1 MYACHDLWEYFRN
14 QTKIFLIFYNS
25 LGPSDAIW
33 HWRYWSRLVQVMA
46 CCLKAPSHYLNQCWL
61 IISKV
66 LWHSSEDIIIRR
78 FEDTNTKYYIFK
90 ITLRSPRANELTI
103 MMWLAGH
110 AESSWMRH
118 FNSLFPWRC
127 GSNFKSAI
135 FKLISWVWFLRN
147 LYEIA
152 LMRTLCHS
160 IDSKSK
166 LVQVM
171 AWCHQATIQYMS

>member
-1 MYACHDLWEYFRN
+1 MIGLYACRDLWEYFRN

-33 HWRYWSRLVQVMA
+33 RWRYWSTLVQVMA

-127 GSNFKSAI
+127 GSNFKVQFLNSFREYDSWEI
-135 FKLISWVWFLRN
+135 YMKLLSWERYATPLIVSQNWFR
-147 LYEIA
+147 
-152 LMRTLCHS
+152 
-160 IDSKSK
+160 
-166 LVQVM
+166 
-171 AWCHQATIQYMS
+171 